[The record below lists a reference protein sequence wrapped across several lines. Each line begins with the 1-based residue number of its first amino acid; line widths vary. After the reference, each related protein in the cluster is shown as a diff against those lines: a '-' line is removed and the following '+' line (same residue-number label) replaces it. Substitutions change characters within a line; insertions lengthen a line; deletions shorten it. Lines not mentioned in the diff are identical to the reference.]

1 MQKQSERME
10 KTGAGKEEENGSR
23 RPPFRLLAIVH
34 DPERL
39 AYVLEIAAAYPGVR
53 FGAMLRD
60 PEHRA
65 EGVRRLAGWALRRP
79 VPGNLVLITNG
90 VDVEGIEWRHLTGA
104 ELRAGIVPAG
114 PFGCSVHSP
123 LEIAAAA
130 NIGPR
135 YLLLSPVFPTVSK
148 PGVPALGID
157 ALREHAAA
165 AAVPVIALG
174 GIVTTERA
182 ARALAAGAAG
192 VAGISLFE
200 QKNRGILEEVIGEV
214 GEG

>member
-1 MQKQSERME
+1 MPKQSKSIE
-10 KTGAGKEEENGSR
+10 KMNAGKGGENRGGQ
-23 RPPFRLLAIVH
+23 PPFRLLAIVH
-34 DPERL
+34 DPESL

-65 EGVRRLAGWALRRP
+65 EEVRRLAGWALRRP
-79 VPGNLVLITNG
+79 VPENLVLITNG

-114 PFGCSVHSP
+114 SFGCSVHSP

-135 YLLLSPVFPTVSK
+135 YLLLSPVFSTASK

-174 GIVTTERA
+174 GIVTPERA
-182 ARALAAGAAG
+182 AACFSAGAAG
-192 VAGISLFE
+192 IAGISLFE
-200 QKNRGILEEVIGEV
+200 EKNRRLLEDVVREV
-214 GEG
+214 G